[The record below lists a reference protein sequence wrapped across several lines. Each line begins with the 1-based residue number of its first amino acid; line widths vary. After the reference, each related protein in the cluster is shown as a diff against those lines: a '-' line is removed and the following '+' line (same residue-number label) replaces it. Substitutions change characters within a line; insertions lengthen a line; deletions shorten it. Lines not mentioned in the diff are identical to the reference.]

1 MASRACC
8 DLIADRRLCLTG
20 TPLQNKVDDVYALI
34 KFLRLKPFDDKG
46 NWTHWIGSPVKF
58 NQPIGA
64 TRLQTIM
71 RLLAL
76 RRTKDTKGPDGKP
89 ILSLPP
95 RNDHMILLRL
105 QGDERSVYDDF
116 FGESQAEFKSMAK
129 ADVMKNYVNILQ
141 KILRLRQICDDVEL
155 IKASKDG
162 MRYDCAAQYEEAIV
176 AIDKD
181 GINLERASAIFA
193 LLRETATAQCA
204 ECGMELASNPVEG
217 AVEPAMDTEEVATS
231 TSKQQRGRKMK
242 NLGICTP
249 STGTGTR
256 SSSPCPTVHPIV
268 TRCTH
273 LFCMCCFRSK
283 VCPDWPR
290 ASQEFRAPCT
300 VCQLEICPAVD
311 AIEVQSD
318 GADLKKKEAVAA
330 GNVKRIRRA
339 RGEPITNYKPSTK
352 IRALIQELL
361 PFSKKNPHSANH
373 EITIDDIQEL
383 DEAGREKEPD
393 IVKSVVLYVP
403 STAFKNFP
411 ADLCFFLQALNG
423 PACWTGQPVPRD
435 FLS

>member
-1 MASRACC
+1 M
-8 DLIADRRLCLTG
+8 
-20 TPLQNKVDDVYALI
+20 
-34 KFLRLKPFDDKG
+34 
-46 NWTHWIGSPVKF
+46 KF

-76 RRTKDTKGPDGKP
+76 RRTKNTKDPDGKP

-95 RNDHMILLRL
+95 RSDQMVLLQL
-105 QGDERSVYDDF
+105 QDDERSVYDDF

-155 IKASKDG
+155 IRASQDG
-162 MRYDCAAQYEEAIV
+162 KRYDCAAQYEEAIV

-204 ECGMELASNPVEG
+204 ECGMELVSSQVEG
-217 AVEPAMDTEEVATS
+217 GMEPTLDTEEITTS
-231 TSKQQRGRKMK
+231 NVKRGRKMK
-242 NLGICTP
+242 TLGVCTP

-290 ASQEFRAPCT
+290 ASQEFRAPCS

-318 GADLKKKEAVAA
+318 GVDVKRKEVMAA
-330 GNVKRIRRA
+330 GNAKKTRRA
-339 RGEPITNYKPSTK
+339 RGEPIVNYKPSTK
-352 IRALIQELL
+352 IRALIQDLK

-373 EITIDDIQEL
+373 EISMDDVQEL
-383 DEAGREKEPD
+383 DEAGREKEPE
-393 IVKSVVLYVP
+393 IVKSVVL
-403 STAFKNFP
+403 
-411 ADLCFFLQALNG
+411 
-423 PACWTGQPVPRD
+423 
-435 FLS
+435 